1 MTNLLRI
8 VVSNR
13 QAAKIARLREE
24 QDQPVNC
31 RQTELRQFIAN
42 TASERGAAKEARQ
55 GQDHLPASQQAQA
68 RRLFIIKTF
77 KDRRAARDTRRQHE
91 LDCIAE
97 SKKADEEQLAEKKAR
112 TERLAREVAQQRRVL
127 RAARKAAE
135 KERSAAEKVQAA
147 IRLAAEAHNNRA
159 NLKKQMVQIVMEKM
173 TASWRVEKPL
183 KKRDPLEATRQ
194 AEAQRWAHADFVD
207 RPADAAQLKEERNR
221 LAVALQAEERLFNTK
236 MAQLQKERDRLE
248 MARLGG
254 QLQTNQQAGRY
265 LSKVEHQ
272 REQRDRFAATKK
284 VQLQQ
289 SVVNQLEK
297 LCAKKAIQLKTMRD
311 KLEEIRKAQ
320 ERLLVFDETYYD
332 LLFPPLPPA
341 LRTSQPGRR
350 RPPVTATALPVFG
363 GRIRQNVLEQK
374 ETIQTTAASVP
385 TGTFSG
391 RGKGPA
397 PAPSDARRSTSC
409 PRRMLEVEQEK
420 ETCDDFHDI
429 LAIQWK
435 GLRKFKWQ
443 PYKFLRRIPRHGFR
457 FRKINTRR
465 GRIVPGAND
474 QCDVMQFQR
483 WSKWPKHM
491 RRPYAWHRKY
501 GINKVHWR
509 LLHRQF

>member
-1 MTNLLRI
+1 
-8 VVSNR
+8 
-13 QAAKIARLREE
+13 
-24 QDQPVNC
+24 
-31 RQTELRQFIAN
+31 
-42 TASERGAAKEARQ
+42 
-55 GQDHLPASQQAQA
+55 
-68 RRLFIIKTF
+68 
-77 KDRRAARDTRRQHE
+77 
-91 LDCIAE
+91 
-97 SKKADEEQLAEKKAR
+97 
-112 TERLAREVAQQRRVL
+112 
-127 RAARKAAE
+127 
-135 KERSAAEKVQAA
+135 
-147 IRLAAEAHNNRA
+147 
-159 NLKKQMVQIVMEKM
+159 MEKM

-350 RPPVTATALPVFG
+350 RPP
-363 GRIRQNVLEQK
+363 
-374 ETIQTTAASVP
+374 
-385 TGTFSG
+385 GTFSG

-465 GRIVPGAND
+465 GRTVPGAND